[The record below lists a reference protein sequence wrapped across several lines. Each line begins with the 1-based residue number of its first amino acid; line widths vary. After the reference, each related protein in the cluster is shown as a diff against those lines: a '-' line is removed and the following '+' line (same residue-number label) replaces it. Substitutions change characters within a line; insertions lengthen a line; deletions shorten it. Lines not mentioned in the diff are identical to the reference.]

1 MAVCRLALFS
11 FRDNTD
17 YGGYDAGDLNDCMAF
32 ARDMLER
39 GYSTFPHD
47 TEVECR
53 PFILWVKHKVKQ
65 LSRQTSDKT

>member
-1 MAVCRLALFS
+1 MAVCRLALLS

-17 YGGYDAGDLNDCMAF
+17 YGGYDIGDLKDCIAMAQ
-32 ARDMLER
+32 DQLGR

-53 PFILWVKHKVKQ
+53 PFILWAKRKVKQ
-65 LSRQTSDKT
+65 LGRVA